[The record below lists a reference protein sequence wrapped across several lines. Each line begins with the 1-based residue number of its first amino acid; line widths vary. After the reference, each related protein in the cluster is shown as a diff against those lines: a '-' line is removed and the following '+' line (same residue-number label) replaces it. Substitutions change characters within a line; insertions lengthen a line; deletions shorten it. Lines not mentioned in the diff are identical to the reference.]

1 MPNRFVLEFPTTD
14 TDRNAEYTLETGEI
28 LFVLGA
34 NGSGK
39 SGLISKLFNDHSQH
53 AKRISANRQIWF
65 GSNAI
70 SLTPSER
77 EITENSIR
85 EHDQRAYSRWQQ
97 YQAAERITATLYD
110 LTNAE
115 TMLNKEIVDLMR
127 RKETDTAWNKIESPS
142 PIQSINELLQLS
154 NLPIKISVEERQ
166 KIMASRNDS
175 ATYSIAELSE
185 GERNALLIAAEI
197 LTAEPGTL
205 ILIDEP
211 ERHLHRSIISP
222 LLSLLFEKRED
233 CSFIISTHEV
243 MLPVDNPTAQTL
255 LIRSC
260 EYEGSQ
266 AKSWTGDLL
275 CPKTQIDD
283 ELKRD
288 ILGARK
294 KIIFVE
300 GVEGRSLDLPLYSL
314 LFPQVSVVAKS
325 GCREVEQTVRSLR
338 EASEMH
344 WLRVW
349 GIVDNDRRSQED
361 IKRLQNLGVH
371 ALSYYSVESIYFHP
385 EMIRRVANR
394 KSKELTEEDPTE
406 LYDQAVKKALRAIE
420 KQKTHLIL
428 KAVEKLARQ
437 EISAQFPTKKDVQ
450 NMHPVNIKVDLE
462 RLRAAEEENFDALVQ
477 ARNLEKLLQRYP
489 VRESGALGEIAKE
502 IGLPKKYESA
512 VQKLLREDADALEY
526 FRGLFSEL
534 LTEINSES

>member
-28 LFVLGA
+28 LFILGA

-39 SGLISKLFNDHSQH
+39 SSLISKLFNDHSQD

-65 GSNAI
+65 QSNRI
-70 SLTPSER
+70 DLTPYGR
-77 EITENSIR
+77 KDLENATKKY
-85 EHDQRAYSRWQQ
+85 DQQIYSRYQQ
-97 YQAAERITATLYD
+97 RQAAERTIAAIYD
-110 LTNAE
+110 LIDAE
-115 TMLNKEIVDLMR
+115 TMMNKEIVDLMR
-127 RKETDTAWNKIESPS
+127 RKEIKAAENRAESPS

-222 LLSLLFEKRED
+222 LLSSLFEKRKD

-243 MLPVDNPTAQTL
+243 MLPVNNPTAQTL
-255 LIRSC
+255 LVRSC
-260 EYEGSQ
+260 KYEDSQ
-266 AKSWTGDLL
+266 AKSWTGDFL
-275 CPKTQIDD
+275 CPKAQIDD

-300 GVEGRSLDLPLYSL
+300 GTEGRSLDSPLYSL
-314 LFPQVSVVAKS
+314 LFPQVSVIAKS

-361 IKRLQNLGVH
+361 IKRLQSLGVH

-450 NMHPVNIKVDLE
+450 NMQPVNIKVDLE